1 MASIRDLKRDINN
14 VLGDI
19 IDRAQL
25 KALEAEKDLTAAS
38 EKIIDEAIVTFD
50 DLVAKISDRSI
61 ENRSEH
67 LKSVSRDLEEKA
79 KALVDKINKL

>member
-1 MASIRDLKRDINN
+1 MASIRELKKDINN

-25 KALEAEKDLTAAS
+25 KALEAEKDLTATS
-38 EKIIDEAIVTFD
+38 EKIIDEAIATFD
-50 DLVAKISDRSI
+50 DLVTKISDREV
-61 ENRSEH
+61 ENRAQH
-67 LKSVSRDLEEKA
+67 LKSVSRELEEKA